1 MTTPKR
7 LPEDELK
14 KTATFFDGLRQDQ
27 ADNLAAGLFGI
38 CTSVRCL
45 RTAMGAAYRHP
56 RPSPP
61 PALAPLGDRRPLPS

>member
-38 CTSVRCL
+38 YTSVRCP
-45 RTAMGAAYRHP
+45 RTAMRAAYRHRAEPAAHP
-56 RPSPP
+56 RP
-61 PALAPLGDRRPLPS
+61 AGDRRPLPS